1 MKYNIKD
8 IKKNIHEIYPELS
21 VLYKGINT
29 TEIRVELENIIRH
42 VIWFYSKDN
51 LEHNEYPKFEER
63 FNVSLSINNIRKNL
77 AENKEFEKIEN
88 EIAFRYLMLQGDT
101 LYEVWV
107 SSKKRLSIIC
117 KQLRI
122 EEEDIKW
129 AEQKS
134 STDVIEKVLD
144 LSQKVEDIEKRLFGD
159 FEKIKSFALYKEIT
173 TNAEFYVQ

>member
-88 EIAFRYLMLQGDT
+88 EIFNLTKYLRVYNNL
-101 LYEVWV
+101 
-107 SSKKRLSIIC
+107 
-117 KQLRI
+117 
-122 EEEDIKW
+122 
-129 AEQKS
+129 
-134 STDVIEKVLD
+134 
-144 LSQKVEDIEKRLFGD
+144 
-159 FEKIKSFALYKEIT
+159 
-173 TNAEFYVQ
+173 N